1 MHPGGVEQAGSV
13 VGGGG
18 RIIWKLFPGLPASP
32 PAGEAE
38 EEVLSSGGRRRK
50 DGRVAPLGAAV
61 DCLPEG
67 SVVLNPPIFQKEV
80 LC

>member
-1 MHPGGVEQAGSV
+1 MLPGGVEQAGGV

-38 EEVLSSGGRRRK
+38 EEVYYLVGGGGRMA
-50 DGRVAPLGAAV
+50 G
-61 DCLPEG
+61 LPQWE
-67 SVVLNPPIFQKEV
+67 LLLTACQKEV